1 MNKNFTIFV
10 GDAAGID
17 KQIQTYCH
25 SEGYNKVKVFAA
37 NGKVRNNIGQWEVEK
52 VAVAPNITGFDFYA
66 TKDLEMAK
74 RADYGFMIWNR
85 KSRGTF
91 NNMINLVKLN
101 KTILVYMIPDKSFY
115 TVRSMEEVYTIKNGT
130 KKNES
135 VKEETINNIEQL
147 SLFN

>member
-1 MNKNFTIFV
+1 MNVFVAGPRAVRSLNHKVKKRLDSIMNNNFTIFV

-52 VAVAPNITGFDFYA
+52 VTVAPNITGFDFYA

-74 RADYGFMIWNR
+74 RADYGFM
-85 KSRGTF
+85 
-91 NNMINLVKLN
+91 
-101 KTILVYMIPDKSFY
+101 
-115 TVRSMEEVYTIKNGT
+115 
-130 KKNES
+130 
-135 VKEETINNIEQL
+135 
-147 SLFN
+147 